1 MFSGVVGLEPAEASS
16 HLASMTTASP
26 PLPASRPARRDPF
39 FEVIPDGLWN
49 ACIGVQGSE
58 EDYVD
63 GYLEAARELVAAVLD
78 KRMFGSRDSL
88 AMPIL
93 YNCRHALELSLKFV
107 IDHLHQIE
115 MIAQRHKA
123 DHDIKSHWTH
133 LRDAKVGDARLVAL
147 IDQLEPFV
155 GSLAA
160 IDDDGQ
166 ELRYSR
172 NRAGDKSLG
181 GFAVVNLPHIQRS
194 IDALGAILEGLKRRV
209 VELEEERLTGA
220 HTGECSRE
228 DLKVIAGMVG
238 PHSDWGEP
246 EFQDRKTA
254 VMAQFDLGSR
264 KFSHALTA
272 IRQSRPLAT
281 LVGIE
286 TPLTY
291 LSDEKALA
299 AARLWADAYPARE
312 VDPEDTGTSFFD
324 RDFEALEA
332 HAKKTQ
338 GLVEAISELLDR
350 NEFAD
355 LETLYYLGRNR
366 DQGEHYGDNLARTAR
381 RHALAKSRWDEV
393 HHIMTKTNLLD
404 SIMVGARE
412 AGRPSLAAALR
423 AIRPG

>member
-1 MFSGVVGLEPAEASS
+1 
-16 HLASMTTASP
+16 MTTADTTP
-26 PLPASRPARRDPF
+26 RPAPVPPQDPF

-58 EDYVD
+58 EAYVD
-63 GYLEAARELVAAVLD
+63 GYLEAARELVAAVID

-93 YNCRHALELSLKFV
+93 YNCRHAIELSLKFA
-107 IDHLHQIE
+107 IDHLHEIG
-115 MIAQRHKA
+115 MIPHRHKA

-133 LRDAKVGDARLVAL
+133 LRDAKVGDARIVDLVG
-147 IDQLEPFV
+147 QLEPFV
-155 GSLAA
+155 SSLAA

-194 IDALGAILEGLKRRV
+194 IDALGAILERLKQRV
-209 VELEEERLTGA
+209 WELEQDRLTGA

-238 PHSDWGEP
+238 PHSEWGEP
-246 EFQDRKTA
+246 EFQERKA
-254 VMAQFDLGSR
+254 LAMAKFDLGSR

-272 IRQSRPLAT
+272 IRKSRALAT
-281 LVGIE
+281 LVGLE
-286 TPLTY
+286 TPLTH
-291 LSDEKALA
+291 LSDEKALRVA
-299 AARLWADAYPARE
+299 QLWADAYPERE
-312 VDPEDTGTSFFD
+312 IDPADIGTSYFD
-324 RDFEALEA
+324 RGFEAIEA
-332 HAKKTQ
+332 HARKTQ
-338 GLVEAISELLDR
+338 DLVTAASDLLDR

-366 DQGEHYGDNLARTAR
+366 EPGEHYDDNLARTVR
-381 RHALAKSRWDEV
+381 KHALAQSRWEGV
-393 HHIMTKTNLLD
+393 SHIMTKTNLLD
-404 SIMVGARE
+404 SIVVGARE
-412 AGRPSLAAALR
+412 AGRPSLSQALR
-423 AIRPG
+423 AIRPE